1 MSSNPIHSTNIRE
14 QTRQQI
20 QAYRL
25 SRTPQSL
32 ISIGVGGLGA
42 YSSPYAPTSA
52 AAEFYR
58 GGANNSQD
66 SFKSDKASTNNVTRS
81 ALEEDATKAADS
93 FTRKASTE
101 KLKP

>member
-1 MSSNPIHSTNIRE
+1 MSSNPIHSIATKA
-14 QTRQQI
+14 QSRQQI
-20 QAYRL
+20 LPYKL
-25 SRTPQSL
+25 P
-32 ISIGVGGLGA
+32 GA